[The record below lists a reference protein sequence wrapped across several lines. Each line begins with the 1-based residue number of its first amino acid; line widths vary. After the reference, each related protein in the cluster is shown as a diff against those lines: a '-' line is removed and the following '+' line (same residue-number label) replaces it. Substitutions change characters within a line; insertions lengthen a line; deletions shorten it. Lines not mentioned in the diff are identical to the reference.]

1 MLSQYTAGAVS
12 MTPKLALTAALA
24 PVYPT
29 RPHWGSAGLGSA
41 GLPGVGFEA
50 VGEVAGGRGR
60 AGASVW
66 WMGGLGGQL
75 SYPPNHQTQI
85 AQTTPYVTMQHH
97 SKYTTPPSSGTSNPS
112 TSSASSPAGSSSKPS
127 PPPPPPSYQLPKRSG
142 WASKNISTLPSEED
156 APGEQRQDASRDT
169 TEYAATGTA
178 RW

>member
-29 RPHWGSAGLGSA
+29 RPHWGSAGL
-41 GLPGVGFEA
+41 PGVGFEA
-50 VGEVAGGRGR
+50 PSFHQR
-60 AGASVW
+60 
-66 WMGGLGGQL
+66 GQL